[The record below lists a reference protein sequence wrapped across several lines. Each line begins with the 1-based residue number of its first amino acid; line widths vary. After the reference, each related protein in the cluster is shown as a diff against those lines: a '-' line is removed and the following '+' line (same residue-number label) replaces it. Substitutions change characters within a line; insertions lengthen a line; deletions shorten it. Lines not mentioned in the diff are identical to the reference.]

1 MFQDGS
7 VGLPTDSPL
16 TRCVSPRKRAA
27 AATGATRPPVH
38 GRILATL
45 FMAVRP
51 GSETPRAGRAARALP
66 PRSSRCFLAGPVPL
80 NFKRFLAGSL
90 SPVSPVLSRRFVA
103 VPVPPLLK
111 GGSSQGR
118 SPPGGSSHGLPAHP
132 KGGSSQGPVLP
143 TRRFV
148 AVPVPPYLKGV
159 PCRDRS
165 PPGQVGRGGLPPVF
179 KPTDWGSSPAGTT
192 RALLCPSE
200 PCSTSCVC

>member
-143 TRRFV
+143 TRWFV
-148 AVPVPPYLKGV
+148 A
-159 PCRDRS
+159 RS
-165 PPGQVGRGGLPPVF
+165 PRSPKRGFLAGTCAPHQAVRRSPCSPVLEG
-179 KPTDWGSSPAGTT
+179 GSSQGPLPT
-192 RALLCPSE
+192 RTSWSRRAPPSLQAN
-200 PCSTSCVC
+200 